1 MYFCKML
8 LIRTKL
14 FETILAMTITERDRM
29 TAFIVSPIFSSS
41 NEETLLDLYTLL
53 RNEVEKHE
61 RGETSMATEEELYK
75 LLFPNK
81 EWKQKTFDT
90 LESRL
95 LNVIKKAIIY
105 QYASIDK
112 FKSELTLEEEHNIEI
127 RQLIYLAQFYRER
140 KLLHQF
146 ESTIN
151 RLKTLQNTYPPI
163 DGYFHIQLLIAQEE
177 YDNASLYRQPE
188 RIDKRLE
195 TLESLDLNY
204 IVQKLTILLQLE
216 PPLKEKIEQKLAT
229 LENIIDS
236 PNPIFHRII
245 NLYRKAFMLIWHKEG
260 EDEAILQ
267 EYLEFLEV
275 DSLLLPIAQR
285 KDLYTTARNF
295 CVAKY
300 KTGKSIYLN
309 ILFELIKKNLKAG
322 FFYHKDGASE
332 GIMFGAFQ
340 NIVAIALKLQE
351 SEWALNFL
359 KEHRTKIIAPNAA
372 EQERFY
378 HFNLA
383 CYHFQRK
390 EYDEA
395 LSLLKID
402 FDDNRYH
409 LMARALEIKLYFEKP
424 DKKDKE
430 IDFLESRIAA
440 FETYLSRNEMP
451 TLDKTGYRNFLKLT
465 KKLIK
470 QKRINDKDLEDKDS
484 IAERE
489 WLLEKS
495 HIVNEMIK
503 KIRHSTV

>member
-1 MYFCKML
+1 MEL
-8 LIRTKL
+8 VRTKL
-14 FETILAMTITERDRM
+14 FETILAMTVSERDQIPN
-29 TAFIVSPIFSSS
+29 FILSPVFFVK
-41 NEETLLDLYTLL
+41 EDKLFELYTLF
-53 RNEVEKHE
+53 RNEVEKYE
-61 RGETSMATEEELYK
+61 RQEPFIETEEDIYK
-75 LLFPNK
+75 FLSPNK
-81 EWKQKTFDT
+81 EWHQRTFDSMK
-90 LESRL
+90 SRL
-95 LNVIKKAIIY
+95 LNVIKKSIIY
-105 QYASIDK
+105 QYAGIDK
-112 FKSELTLEEEHNIEI
+112 LKLETTQEEELNIEI
-127 RQLIYLAQFYRER
+127 KQLLLLAQFYRER
-140 KLLHQF
+140 KLHQQF

-151 RLKTLQNTYPPI
+151 RLRTLQNSSLPVNGHFYVKV
-163 DGYFHIQLLIAQEE
+163 LIAQEE
-177 YDNASLYRQPE
+177 YDNASLYRMPE
-188 RIDKRLE
+188 RIEKRLE

-204 IVQKLTILLQLE
+204 IVNKLTILLQLE
-216 PPLKEKIEQKLAT
+216 PPLKEEIEKKLEI
-229 LENIIDS
+229 LENLGDDS
-236 PNPIFHRII
+236 NPVFRRII

-267 EYLEFLEV
+267 EYLESLEV

-322 FFYHKDGASE
+322 LFYHKNGSLSE

-351 SEWALNFL
+351 SDWTLEFL
-359 KEHRTKIIAPNAA
+359 KKHRAKIIAPNLA

-378 HFNLA
+378 NFNLA

-395 LSLLKID
+395 LALLKTD
-402 FDDNRYH
+402 FDDDRYR
-409 LMARALEIKLYFEKP
+409 LIARALEIKLHFEKP

-451 TLDKTGYRNFLKLT
+451 ALDKTGYRNFLKLT
-465 KKLIK
+465 KKMIK

-489 WLLEKS
+489 WLIEKS

-503 KIRHSTV
+503 KMRYTTV

>member
-1 MYFCKML
+1 ML
-8 LIRTKL
+8 LVRTKL
-14 FETILAMTITERDRM
+14 FETILAMTVSERDRIPE
-29 TAFIVSPIFSSS
+29 FILSPVFFAK
-41 NEETLLDLYTLL
+41 EEKILELYYLLQ
-53 RNEVEKHE
+53 REVEKYE
-61 RGETSMATEEELYK
+61 QGKPFVQTEEEIYK
-75 LLFPNK
+75 LLSPNK
-81 EWKQKTFDT
+81 EWNQKTFDSM
-90 LESRL
+90 ESRL

-105 QYASIDK
+105 QYANIDK
-112 FKSELTLEEEHNIEI
+112 LRSEISHEEELNIEI
-127 RQLIYLAQFYRER
+127 KQLLFLAQFYRER
-140 KLLHQF
+140 KLHQLF
-146 ESTIN
+146 DSTIN
-151 RLKTLQNTYPPI
+151 RLKTLQNTSTPI
-163 DGYFHIQLLIAQEE
+163 NGHFHTRLLIAQEE
-177 YDNASLYRQPE
+177 YDNASLYRLPE
-188 RIDKRLE
+188 RKEKRIE
-195 TLESLDLNY
+195 TLESLDLYY
-204 IVQKLTILLQLE
+204 IFHKLTTLLQLE
-216 PPLKEKIEQKLAT
+216 PPIKEVIEPKLLS
-229 LENIIDS
+229 LENLIDS
-236 PNPIFHRII
+236 PNPIFHRVI

-267 EYLEFLEV
+267 EYLESLEV

-309 ILFELIKKNLKAG
+309 ILFDLIKKNLKAG
-322 FFYHKDGASE
+322 LFYHKDGTISE
-332 GIMFGAFQ
+332 GIVFSALQ

-351 SEWALNFL
+351 SDWVLAFL
-359 KEHRTKIIAPNAA
+359 KEHRKKIIAPNSA

-378 HFNLA
+378 NFNLA

-395 LSLLKID
+395 LALLKTD
-402 FDDNRYH
+402 FDDDRYR
-409 LMARALEIKLYFEKP
+409 LIARALEIKLYFEKP